1 MKGRSSFL
9 FLISLTAL
17 LSSCSQN
24 KFWVAPKFTD
34 VSKISTLKKGMSK
47 EEVSNA
53 LEIEAYDSYFSD
65 GGNEMLVYNYRLQE
79 RRIPVSNSGRYVNMD
94 TAPMDKSI
102 NSQAGQNQGNLYY
115 TEWRKLY
122 VSYQDNKMVSMITE
136 GGMENANSVMILASS
151 IQSIRQNPD
160 LKVVPYN
167 VTDENYV
174 VPLDD
179 KGNYISNGGTA
190 VSGNLP
196 GGYLIG
202 GAQVATIP
210 HERTFTQGNAEYG
223 IVYNKKRF
231 NKRYG
236 FKAVAKGS
244 RK

>member
-1 MKGRSSFL
+1 MRKNVFL
-9 FLISLTAL
+9 WLLAIAL
-17 LSSCSQN
+17 LTSCSQN

-34 VSKISTLKKGMSK
+34 VSKISTLKKGMTK
-47 EEVSNA
+47 EEVASA
-53 LEIEAYDSYFSD
+53 LEVDAYDSYFSD
-65 GGNEMLVYNYRLQE
+65 AGSEMLVYNYRLQE
-79 RRIPVSNSGRYVNMD
+79 RRIPVSNSGRYVNME

-136 GGMENANSVMILASS
+136 GGMENANSVLILASS
-151 IQSIRQNPD
+151 IQSIKQNPD

-167 VTDENYV
+167 VTDQNYV

-179 KGNYISNGGTA
+179 KGNYISNGGNQ

-196 GGYLIG
+196 SGYLLG

-210 HERTFTQGNAEYG
+210 HERTFTQGNAEFG
-223 IVYNKKRF
+223 VVYNKKRF

-236 FKAVAKGS
+236 FKATAKGS
-244 RK
+244 RQ

>member
-1 MKGRSSFL
+1 MRKNVFL
-9 FLISLTAL
+9 WLLAIAL
-17 LSSCSQN
+17 LTSCSQN

-34 VSKISTLKKGMSK
+34 VSKISNLKKGMTK
-47 EEVSNA
+47 EEVASV
-53 LEIEAYDSYFSD
+53 LEVDAYDSYFSD
-65 GGNEMLVYNYRLQE
+65 AGSEMLVYNYRLQE
-79 RRIPVSNSGRYVNMD
+79 RRIPVSNSGRYVNME

-136 GGMENANSVMILASS
+136 GGMENANSVLILASS
-151 IQSIRQNPD
+151 IQSIKQNPD

-179 KGNYISNGGTA
+179 KGNYISNGGNQ

-196 GGYLIG
+196 TGYLLG

-210 HERTFTQGNAEYG
+210 HERTFTQGNAEFG
-223 IVYNKKRF
+223 VVYNKKRF

-236 FKAVAKGS
+236 FKATAKGS
-244 RK
+244 RQ

>member
-1 MKGRSSFL
+1 MRKNVFL
-9 FLISLTAL
+9 WILAIAL
-17 LSSCSQN
+17 LTSCSQN

-34 VSKISTLKKGMSK
+34 VSKISTLKKGMTK
-47 EEVSNA
+47 EEVASA
-53 LEIEAYDSYFSD
+53 LEVDAYDSYFSD
-65 GGNEMLVYNYRLQE
+65 AGSEMLVYNYRLQE
-79 RRIPVSNSGRYVNMD
+79 RRIPVSNSGRYVNME

-136 GGMENANSVMILASS
+136 GGMENANSVLILASS
-151 IQSIRQNPD
+151 IQSIKQNPD

-167 VTDENYV
+167 VTDQNYV

-179 KGNYISNGGTA
+179 KGNYISNGGNQ

-196 GGYLIG
+196 SGYLLG

-210 HERTFTQGNAEYG
+210 HERTFTQGNAEFG
-223 IVYNKKRF
+223 VVYNKKRF

-236 FKAVAKGS
+236 FKATAKGS
-244 RK
+244 RQ

>member
-1 MKGRSSFL
+1 MKKNNIL
-9 FLISLTAL
+9 WLLAIAL

-34 VSKISTLKKGMSK
+34 VSKISTLKKGMTK
-47 EEVSNA
+47 EEVASA
-53 LEIEAYDSYFSD
+53 LDVDAYDSYFSD
-65 GGNEMLVYNYRLQE
+65 AGSEMLVYNYRLQE
-79 RRIPVSNSGRYVNMD
+79 RRIPVSNSGRYVNME

-136 GGMENANSVMILASS
+136 GGMEKANSVLILASS
-151 IQSIRQNPD
+151 IQSIKQNPD

-167 VTDENYV
+167 VTDQNYV

-179 KGNYISNGGTA
+179 KGNYISNGGGA
-190 VSGNLP
+190 ISGNIP
-196 GGYLIG
+196 GGYILG

-210 HERTFTQGNAEYG
+210 HERTFTQGNAEFG
-223 IVYNKKRF
+223 VVYNKKRF
-231 NKRYG
+231 NKRFG
-236 FKAVAKGS
+236 FKATAKGS
-244 RK
+244 RN

>member
-1 MKGRSSFL
+1 MKRVVLYIIGFGFL
-9 FLISLTAL
+9 F
-17 LSSCSQN
+17 SSCSQN

-34 VSKISTLKKGMSK
+34 VSKISTLKKGMTK
-47 EEVSNA
+47 EEVASA
-53 LEIEAYDSYFSD
+53 LEVDAYDSYFSEA
-65 GGNEMLVYNYRLQE
+65 GGEMLVYNYRLQE
-79 RRIPVSNSGRYVNMD
+79 RRISVSNSGRYVNME

-136 GGMENANSVMILASS
+136 GGMENANSVLIMASS
-151 IQSIRQNPD
+151 IQSIKQNPD
-160 LKVVPYN
+160 LKVIPYN

-174 VPLDD
+174 VPLDE
-179 KGNYISNGGTA
+179 KGNYISNGNCS
-190 VSGNLP
+190 VNGNVP

-223 IVYNKKRF
+223 VVFNNRRYNKRF
-231 NKRYG
+231 GYR
-236 FKAVAKGS
+236 VSAKGS